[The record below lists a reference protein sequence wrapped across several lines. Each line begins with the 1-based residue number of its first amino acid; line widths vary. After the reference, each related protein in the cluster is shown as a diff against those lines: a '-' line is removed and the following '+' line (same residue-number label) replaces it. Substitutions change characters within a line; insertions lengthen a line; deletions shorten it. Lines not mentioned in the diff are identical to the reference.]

1 MERKRKKVQS
11 IIQNWLDNQGR
22 FPTKDAENEYSFYAN
37 ECFPIDDDRRK
48 NATMFENAFYKK
60 RNLNPTLKK
69 NDAGET
75 LLTVP
80 EGIDAELLAKVLTN
94 PEMTA
99 LLASFAKAMK

>member
-1 MERKRKKVQS
+1 MMATDV
-11 IIQNWLDNQGR
+11 
-22 FPTKDAENEYSFYAN
+22 YSHI
-37 ECFPIDDDRRK
+37 IDDDRRK

>member
-1 MERKRKKVQS
+1 M
-11 IIQNWLDNQGR
+11 
-22 FPTKDAENEYSFYAN
+22 
-37 ECFPIDDDRRK
+37 
-48 NATMFENAFYKK
+48 
-60 RNLNPTLKK
+60 KK